1 MTNESE
7 SKQPDHLPFHN
18 KGLSEEEIEF
28 IVKVFN
34 MYAKKE

>member
-1 MTNESE
+1 MNNESD
-7 SKQPDHLPFHN
+7 SKQPVHLPFHN

-34 MYAKKE
+34 MYTKKE